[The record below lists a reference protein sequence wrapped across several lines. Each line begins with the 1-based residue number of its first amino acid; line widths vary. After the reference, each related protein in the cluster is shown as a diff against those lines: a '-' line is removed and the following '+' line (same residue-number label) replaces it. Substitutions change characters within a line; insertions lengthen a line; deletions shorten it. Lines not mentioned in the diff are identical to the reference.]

1 MPAADL
7 PQQDLS
13 VLLQPLQ
20 LRHLTLRNR
29 VVFGAHT
36 ANMSIDGLPGD
47 RHLGYYRERAIGGA
61 AMIVVEPIP
70 VHPTAVLTRGNF
82 RADDDS
88 VVPHFRRITEAVHAE
103 GAVILQQLYHVGAH
117 GDWDNS
123 YRASWSPSGL
133 ASMHDSDGSHA
144 MTPSEIEEII
154 ASFARCAKRAKDA
167 GFDGCELMAAYN
179 ALIEQFWSPYSNRR
193 EDKYG
198 GSFENR
204 MRFSAE
210 LLAAMRKAC
219 GEDFVIGMAIS
230 IDPTRPD
237 VASGADQLA
246 AIAWHDARALFD
258 YVTVGSGS
266 YFDFTTIIP
275 PFLFGE
281 KLTEPLTAEIK
292 RNVKHVRVQSESHI
306 RTPENAAAL
315 LKAGHADTVSIVR
328 GQIADPHW
336 VSKVKASAPERIR
349 RCISCNQMCWGRRH
363 RDYWISCLVNPS
375 AGREFQWGGDRFTK
389 ASAPKHLLVV
399 GGGPAGLEAAR
410 AAAERGHR
418 VTLMEASDKLGGQFR
433 LAGLQPRRAQILDL
447 LDWYESELK
456 RLGVDVQFGS
466 LADTESIAAVG
477 ADSVLL
483 ATGSRPVE
491 APQQRYWPKPAN
503 ETGLA
508 GPRVWPVEAIMG
520 REANPGS
527 RVIVLDEGGSW
538 RGCGT
543 AWQLAE
549 KGHQVTM
556 VTPDAVVGR
565 DIVRTAADGP
575 LRARLKKLG
584 AVFHVE
590 SAIAGWA
597 NGRARIRSLL
607 DDSEIEIEADD
618 LVLALTNQPNSELA
632 AELGA
637 AGIGFTAIG
646 DCVSARQAPA
656 AIYEGREAALKL

>member
-1 MPAADL
+1 M
-7 PQQDLS
+7 
-13 VLLQPLQ
+13 
-20 LRHLTLRNR
+20 
-29 VVFGAHT
+29 
-36 ANMSIDGLPGD
+36 
-47 RHLGYYRERAIGGA
+47 
-61 AMIVVEPIP
+61 
-70 VHPTAVLTRGNF
+70 
-82 RADDDS
+82 
-88 VVPHFRRITEAVHAE
+88 TE
-103 GAVILQQLYHVGAH
+103 
-117 GDWDNS
+117 
-123 YRASWSPSGL
+123 
-133 ASMHDSDGSHA
+133 
-144 MTPSEIEEII
+144 SEIEEII

-193 EDKYG
+193 DDKYG

-210 LLAAMRKAC
+210 LLSAMRKAC

-237 VASGADQLA
+237 VASTEGQMA
-246 AIAWHDARALFD
+246 AIAWHDQRALFD

-275 PFLFGE
+275 PFLYGE
-281 KLTEPLTAEIK
+281 KLTEPVTAEIK
-292 RNVKHVRVQSESHI
+292 RNVKHIRVQSESHI
-306 RTPENAAAL
+306 RTPENAAGL

-336 VSKVKASAPERIR
+336 VAKVKASAPERIR

-389 ASAPKHLLVV
+389 SAKQQHVLVV

-410 AAAERGHR
+410 ASAERGHR
-418 VTLMEASDKLGGQFR
+418 VTLMEASEKLGGQFR

-447 LDWYESELK
+447 LDWYEAELK
-456 RLGVDVQFGS
+456 RFGVDVRFNMI
-466 LADTESIAAVG
+466 ADAESIEAVG
-477 ADSVLL
+477 ADRVLL

-508 GPRVWPVEAIMG
+508 GPQVWPVEAIMG

-527 RVIVLDEGGSW
+527 RIILLDEGGSW

-549 KGHQVTM
+549 KGHQVTL
-556 VTPDAVVGR
+556 VTPDSLVGR
-565 DIVRTAADGP
+565 DLVRTAADGP
-575 LRARLKKLG
+575 LRSRLKKLG

-590 SAIAGWA
+590 SVIAGWA

-607 DDSEIEIEADD
+607 DDSETEIEADD

-632 AELGA
+632 DELRD
-637 AGIGFTAIG
+637 AGIAFTAIG
-646 DCVSARQAPA
+646 DCVSARHAPA
-656 AIYEGREAALKL
+656 AIYEGREAALQL

>member
-1 MPAADL
+1 MIE
-7 PQQDLS
+7 QDFS

-29 VVFGAHT
+29 IVFGAHT
-36 ANMSIDGLPGD
+36 ANMSVDGLPGD

-70 VHPTAVLTRGNF
+70 VHRTAVLTRGNF
-82 RADDDS
+82 RADDDA
-88 VVPHFRRITEAVHAE
+88 VIPHFRRITEAVHAE
-103 GAVILQQLYHVGAH
+103 GAAILQQLYHVGAH

-123 YRASWSPSGL
+123 YQPSWSPSGL
-133 ASMHDSDGSHA
+133 PSMHDSDGSHR
-144 MTPSEIEEII
+144 MTEAEIAEIV
-154 ASFARCAKRAKDA
+154 ASFARCAKRAKDC
-167 GFDGCELMAAYN
+167 GYDGCELMGAYN
-179 ALIEQFWSPYSNRR
+179 ALIEQFWSPYTNRR
-193 EDKYG
+193 TDKYG
-198 GSFENR
+198 GSLENR

-237 VASGADQLA
+237 VSSAADQLEA
-246 AIAWHDARALFD
+246 VAWHDERALFD

-266 YFDFTTIIP
+266 YYDFAQIIP
-275 PFLFGE
+275 PFLSGE
-281 KLTEPLTAEIK
+281 RLSEPLTAEIK
-292 RNVKHVRVQSESHI
+292 RQVKHIRVQSESHI

-336 VSKVKASAPERIR
+336 VSKVKAGGAERIR

-389 ASAPKHLLVV
+389 AEAPKRVLVV

-410 AAAERGHR
+410 AAAERGHQ
-418 VTLMEASDKLGGQFR
+418 VTLQEASDKLGGQFR

-447 LDWYESELK
+447 LEWYESELR
-456 RLGVDVQFGS
+456 RLGVVIEFGT
-466 LADTESIAAVG
+466 LADAESIAA
-477 ADSVLL
+477 AKFDTVLL
-483 ATGSRPVE
+483 ATGSRPPE
-491 APQQRYWPKPAN
+491 ERTQRYWPRTDS
-503 ETGLA
+503 ETGLS
-508 GPRVWPVEAIMG
+508 GPRVWPVEAVMG
-520 REANPGS
+520 RELQPGR
-527 RVIVLDEGGSW
+527 RVILLDEGGNW

-556 VTPDAVVGR
+556 VTPDALIGR
-565 DIVRTAADGP
+565 DIVRTGADGQ
-575 LRARLKKLG
+575 LRVRLAKLG
-584 AVFHVE
+584 VKFMTE

-607 DDSEIEIEADD
+607 DDSEQEIEADD
-618 LVLALTNQPNSELA
+618 MVLALTNQPNDELA
-632 AELGA
+632 EELRE
-637 AGIGFTAIG
+637 AGIGFTSVG
-646 DCVSARQAPA
+646 DCISARHAAA
-656 AIYEGREAALKL
+656 AIYEGRKAALAI

>member
-1 MPAADL
+1 M
-7 PQQDLS
+7 
-13 VLLQPLQ
+13 
-20 LRHLTLRNR
+20 TLRNR

-36 ANMSIDGLPGD
+36 ANMATDGLPGD

-70 VHPTAVLTRGNF
+70 VHATAVLTRGNF
-82 RADDDS
+82 RADNDS

-103 GAVILQQLYHVGAH
+103 GAHILQQLYHVGAH

-144 MTPSEIEEII
+144 MTEAEIEEII

-179 ALIEQFWSPYSNRR
+179 ALIEQFWSPYSNHRD
-193 EDKYG
+193 DKYG

-210 LLAAMRKAC
+210 LLTAMRKVC

-237 VASGADQLA
+237 VASAEGQMA
-246 AIAWHDARALFD
+246 AIAWHDQRALFD

-275 PFLFGE
+275 PFLYGE

-292 RNVKHVRVQSESHI
+292 RNVKHIRVQSESHI

-336 VSKVKASAPERIR
+336 VSKVKAATPESIR

-389 ASAPKHLLVV
+389 AETQKHVLVV
-399 GGGPAGLEAAR
+399 GGGPAGLETR
-410 AAAERGHR
+410 A
-418 VTLMEASDKLGGQFR
+418 L
-433 LAGLQPRRAQILDL
+433 P
-447 LDWYESELK
+447 
-456 RLGVDVQFGS
+456 
-466 LADTESIAAVG
+466 
-477 ADSVLL
+477 
-483 ATGSRPVE
+483 
-491 APQQRYWPKPAN
+491 
-503 ETGLA
+503 
-508 GPRVWPVEAIMG
+508 
-520 REANPGS
+520 
-527 RVIVLDEGGSW
+527 
-538 RGCGT
+538 
-543 AWQLAE
+543 
-549 KGHQVTM
+549 
-556 VTPDAVVGR
+556 
-565 DIVRTAADGP
+565 
-575 LRARLKKLG
+575 
-584 AVFHVE
+584 
-590 SAIAGWA
+590 
-597 NGRARIRSLL
+597 
-607 DDSEIEIEADD
+607 
-618 LVLALTNQPNSELA
+618 PN
-632 AELGA
+632 
-637 AGIGFTAIG
+637 AGIA
-646 DCVSARQAPA
+646 SR
-656 AIYEGREAALKL
+656 

>member
-1 MPAADL
+1 MADH
-7 PQQDLS
+7 PTEDFS
-13 VLLQPLQ
+13 VLFQPLK

-29 VVFGAHT
+29 IVFGAHT
-36 ANMSIDGLPGD
+36 ANMSVDGLPGD

-88 VVPHFRRITEAVHAE
+88 VIPHFRRITEAVHAE
-103 GAVILQQLYHVGAH
+103 GAAILQQLYHVGAH

-144 MTPSEIEEII
+144 MTESEIAEII
-154 ASFARCAKRAKDA
+154 AAFARCARRAKDA
-167 GFDGCELMAAYN
+167 GYDGCELMAAYN

-193 EDKYG
+193 DDKYG
-198 GSFENR
+198 GNFENR

-210 LLAAMRKAC
+210 LLSEIRKSC

-237 VASGADQLA
+237 VASSAAQVE

-266 YFDFTTIIP
+266 YFDFAQIIP
-275 PFLFGE
+275 PFLSGE
-281 KLTEPLTAEIK
+281 RLTEPLTAEIK

-315 LKAGHADTVSIVR
+315 LRAGHADTVSIVR

-336 VSKVKASAPERIR
+336 VNKVKSGGPGRIR

-389 ASAPKHLLVV
+389 SASPRQVLVV

-410 AAAERGHR
+410 ASAERGHR
-418 VTLMEASDKLGGQFR
+418 VTLLEASDKLGGQFR

-447 LDWYESELK
+447 LAWYESELS
-456 RLGVDVQFGS
+456 RLGVDVRFNT
-466 LADTESIAAVG
+466 LADAESIRGIG
-477 ADSVLL
+477 ADTILI

-491 APQQRYWPKPAN
+491 DPVQRYWPKPVN
-503 ETGLA
+503 ETGLS

-520 REANPGS
+520 REAQPGE
-527 RVIVLDEGGSW
+527 RVIVLDEGGNW

-543 AWQLAE
+543 AWHLAE
-549 KGHQVTM
+549 KGHKVAI
-556 VTPDAVVGR
+556 VTPDAQVGR
-565 DIVRTAADGP
+565 DLVRTAADGP
-575 LRARLKKLG
+575 LRIRLAKLG
-584 AVFHVE
+584 VAFHTE

-607 DDSEIEIEADD
+607 DDGEREIEADD
-618 LVLALTNQPNSELA
+618 LVMAFTNQPNNELA
-632 AELGA
+632 NELRD
-637 AGIGFTAIG
+637 AGIAFTAIG

-656 AIYEGREAALKL
+656 AIYEGRQAALAL

>member
-36 ANMSIDGLPGD
+36 ANMATDGLPGD

-88 VVPHFRRITEAVHAE
+88 VIPHFRRITEAVHAE
-103 GAVILQQLYHVGAH
+103 GAAILQQLYHVGAH

-144 MTPSEIEEII
+144 MTESEIEEIV

-179 ALIEQFWSPYSNRR
+179 ALIEQFWSPFSNRR
-193 EDKYG
+193 DDKYG

-210 LLAAMRKAC
+210 LLAGIRKSC
-219 GEDFVIGMAIS
+219 GEDFVVGMAIS

-237 VASGADQLA
+237 VASADDQMK
-246 AIAWHDARALFD
+246 AILWHDQRALFD

-275 PFLFGE
+275 PFLYGE
-281 KLTEPLTAEIK
+281 RLTEPLTAEIK
-292 RNVKHVRVQSESHI
+292 RNVKHIRVQSESHI

-336 VSKVKASAPERIR
+336 VSKVKVSTPERIR

-389 ASAPKHLLVV
+389 TEKQKHVLVV

-433 LAGLQPRRAQILDL
+433 LAGMQPRRAQILDL
-447 LDWYESELK
+447 LDWYENELK
-456 RLGVDVQFGS
+456 RLAVDVRFNA
-466 LADTESIAAVG
+466 LADTESIGGVG
-477 ADSVLL
+477 ADTVLL
-483 ATGSRPVE
+483 CTGSRPVE
-491 APQQRYWPKPAN
+491 APQQRYWPKPVN

-508 GPRVWPVEAIMG
+508 GPRVWSVEAIMG
-520 REANPGS
+520 REAHPGS

-543 AWQLAE
+543 AWHLAE
-549 KGHQVTM
+549 KGHQVTL
-556 VTPDAVVGR
+556 VTPDALVGR
-565 DIVRTAADGP
+565 DLVRTAADGP
-575 LRARLKKLG
+575 LRVRLKKLG
-584 AVFHVE
+584 VAFHTE

-607 DDSEIEIEADD
+607 DDVETELEADD

-632 AELGA
+632 DEMRDAN
-637 AGIGFTAIG
+637 IGFIAIG
-646 DCVSARQAPA
+646 DCVSARQAAA

>member
-1 MPAADL
+1 
-7 PQQDLS
+7 
-13 VLLQPLQ
+13 
-20 LRHLTLRNR
+20 
-29 VVFGAHT
+29 
-36 ANMSIDGLPGD
+36 
-47 RHLGYYRERAIGGA
+47 
-61 AMIVVEPIP
+61 
-70 VHPTAVLTRGNF
+70 
-82 RADDDS
+82 
-88 VVPHFRRITEAVHAE
+88 
-103 GAVILQQLYHVGAH
+103 
-117 GDWDNS
+117 
-123 YRASWSPSGL
+123 
-133 ASMHDSDGSHA
+133 MHDSDGSHA
-144 MTPSEIEEII
+144 MTESEIAEII

-167 GFDGCELMAAYN
+167 GFDGSELMAAYN

-193 EDKYG
+193 DDKYG

-210 LLAAMRKAC
+210 LLGAMRKAC
-219 GEDFVIGMAIS
+219 GEDFILGMAIS

-237 VASGADQLA
+237 VASAEDQMA
-246 AIAWHDARALFD
+246 AIAWHDERALFD

-275 PFLFGE
+275 PFLYGE
-281 KLTEPLTAEIK
+281 KLTEPLTAAIK
-292 RNVKHVRVQSESHI
+292 RNVKHIRVQSESHI

-336 VSKVKASAPERIR
+336 VSKVKAAAPERIR

-375 AGREFQWGGDRFTK
+375 AGREFQWGGDRFAKTK
-389 ASAPKHLLVV
+389 DQKHVLVI

-410 AAAERGHR
+410 AAAESGHR
-418 VTLMEASDKLGGQFR
+418 VSLLEASDKLGGQFR

-447 LDWYESELK
+447 LEWYENELR
-456 RLGVDVQFGS
+456 RLGVEIGFNA
-466 LADTESIAAVG
+466 LADLDVIREIKPDT
-477 ADSVLL
+477 VLL

-491 APQQRYWPKPAN
+491 TPQQRYWPKPAN
-503 ETGLA
+503 ETGLS

-520 REANPGS
+520 REAQPGS

-549 KGHQVTM
+549 KGHQVTL
-556 VTPDAVVGR
+556 VTPDSLVGR
-565 DIVRTAADGP
+565 DLVRTAADGP
-575 LRARLKKLG
+575 LRSRLKKLG

-597 NGRARIRSLL
+597 NGRAKIRSLL
-607 DDSEIEIEADD
+607 DDSETEIEADD

-632 AELGA
+632 DELSA

-646 DCVSARQAPA
+646 DCVSARQAAA

>member
-1 MPAADL
+1 MIE
-7 PQQDLS
+7 QDFS

-29 VVFGAHT
+29 IVFGAHT
-36 ANMSIDGLPGD
+36 ANMSVDGLPGD

-70 VHPTAVLTRGNF
+70 VHRTAVLTRGNF
-82 RADDDS
+82 RPDDDA
-88 VVPHFRRITEAVHAE
+88 VIPHFRRITEAVHAE

-123 YRASWSPSGL
+123 YQPSWSPSGL
-133 ASMHDSDGSHA
+133 PSMHDSDGSHR
-144 MTPSEIEEII
+144 MTEAEIAEIVSAF
-154 ASFARCAKRAKDA
+154 ASCAKRAKDC
-167 GFDGCELMAAYN
+167 GYDGCELMGAYN
-179 ALIEQFWSPYSNRR
+179 ALIEQFWSPYTNRR
-193 EDKYG
+193 TDRYG
-198 GSFENR
+198 GSLENR

-219 GEDFVIGMAIS
+219 GEDFIIGMAIS

-237 VASGADQLA
+237 VASAADQLEA
-246 AIAWHDARALFD
+246 VAWHDQRALFD

-266 YFDFTTIIP
+266 YYDFAQIIP
-275 PFLFGE
+275 PFLSGE
-281 KLTEPLTAEIK
+281 RLSEPLTAEIK
-292 RNVKHVRVQSESHI
+292 RQVKHIRVQSESHI
-306 RTPENAAAL
+306 RTPENAVAL

-336 VSKVKASAPERIR
+336 VNKVKAGGAERIR

-389 ASAPKHLLVV
+389 AETPKRVLVV

-418 VTLMEASDKLGGQFR
+418 VTLQEASDKLGGQFR

-447 LDWYESELK
+447 LEWYESELR
-456 RLGVDVQFGS
+456 RLGVVIEFGV
-466 LADTESIAAVG
+466 LAEAESIAAG
-477 ADSVLL
+477 RFDTVLL
-483 ATGSRPVE
+483 ATGSRPPE
-491 APQQRYWPKPAN
+491 ERTQRFWPHADS
-503 ETGLA
+503 ETGLS
-508 GPRVWPVEAIMG
+508 GPRVWPVEAVMG
-520 REANPGS
+520 REMQPGG
-527 RVIVLDEGGSW
+527 RVILLDEGGNW

-549 KGHQVTM
+549 KGHQVIM
-556 VTPDAVVGR
+556 VTPDALIGR
-565 DIVRTAADGP
+565 DIVRTGADGQ
-575 LRARLKKLG
+575 LRMRLAKLG
-584 AVFHVE
+584 VKFMTE

-607 DDSEIEIEADD
+607 DDSEQEIEADD
-618 LVLALTNQPNSELA
+618 VVLALTNQPNDELA
-632 AELGA
+632 DELRA
-637 AGIGFTAIG
+637 AGIGFTPVG
-646 DCVSARQAPA
+646 DCISARHAPA
-656 AIYEGREAALKL
+656 AIYEGRKAALAI

>member
-1 MPAADL
+1 
-7 PQQDLS
+7 
-13 VLLQPLQ
+13 
-20 LRHLTLRNR
+20 
-29 VVFGAHT
+29 
-36 ANMSIDGLPGD
+36 
-47 RHLGYYRERAIGGA
+47 
-61 AMIVVEPIP
+61 MIVVEPIP
-70 VHPTAVLTRGNF
+70 VHATAVLTRGNF

-88 VVPHFRRITEAVHAE
+88 VVPHFRRITEAVHTE
-103 GAVILQQLYHVGAH
+103 GAAILQQLYHVGAH

-144 MTPSEIEEII
+144 MTESEITEII

-179 ALIEQFWSPYSNRR
+179 ALIEQFWSPFCNRR
-193 EDKYG
+193 DDKYG

-210 LLAAMRKAC
+210 LLDAIRKAC
-219 GEDFVIGMAIS
+219 GEDFIIGMAIS

-237 VASGADQLA
+237 VASAEDQMA
-246 AIAWHDARALFD
+246 AVTWHDQRALFD

-275 PFLFGE
+275 PFLYGE

-292 RNVKHVRVQSESHI
+292 RNVKHIRVQSESHI

-336 VSKVKASAPERIR
+336 VSKVKAAVPERIR
-349 RCISCNQMCWGRRH
+349 RCISCNQMCWGRRS

-375 AGREFQWGGDRFTK
+375 AGREFQWGGDRFSK
-389 ASAPKHLLVV
+389 SNEQKHVLVV

-410 AAAERGHR
+410 ASAERGHR
-418 VTLMEASDKLGGQFR
+418 VTLLEASDKLGGQFR

-456 RLGVDVQFGS
+456 RLRVEIGFS
-466 LADTESIAAVG
+466 ALAD
-477 ADSVLL
+477 ADGIRAISADVVLL

-491 APQQRYWPKPAN
+491 DPQQRYWPKPA
-503 ETGLA
+503 GLA
-508 GPRVWPVEAIMG
+508 GPRVWSVEAIMG
-520 REANPGS
+520 REAQPGA

-549 KGHQVTM
+549 KGHQVTL
-556 VTPDAVVGR
+556 VTPDSLVGR
-565 DIVRTAADGP
+565 DLVRTAADGP
-575 LRARLKKLG
+575 LRSRLKKLG
-584 AVFHVE
+584 AAFHVE
-590 SAIAGWA
+590 SVISAWG

-607 DDSEIEIEADD
+607 DDSEAEIEADD

-632 AELGA
+632 DELRE

-646 DCVSARQAPA
+646 DCVSARQAAA